1 MECTS
6 MSKPNGDDRHRHDL
20 LQTILKGHFASDDA
34 ELIAS
39 IKAAAEF
46 IDLPSGGVLF
56 HQGEHS
62 DDVYFV
68 LSGRL
73 LALAEAN
80 GESKILGEI
89 GRGETVGE
97 LALFTGEPRSASI
110 VALRDSSV
118 VKVTRQ
124 IVERALAKSPQ
135 SSSIG
140 FDGRNES
147 VRPRPFLSIS
157 AFLPSRLASTQRLW
171 RDACE
176 PRGGTAQPRGSW
188 VPMTSASSSARM
200 PQAQSAKIMTR
211 SLITSTGSRPR
222 ARRFISSPTHA
233 SPPGRSSVCRTATK
247 SYWSGMAA
255 RTRALQAWKAAIS
268 RARRRSRSRGGHSSF
283 CMASRPKARPAP
295 RNG

>member
-1 MECTS
+1 

-73 LALAEAN
+73 RALAEAN

-110 VALRDSSV
+110 VALRDSSGRQSDAADRR
-118 VKVTRQ
+118 TGARQ
-124 IVERALAKSPQ
+124 IPAGRAA
-135 SSSIG
+135 
-140 FDGRNES
+140 DDENR
-147 VRPRPFLSIS
+147 
-157 AFLPSRLASTQRLW
+157 
-171 RDACE
+171 
-176 PRGGTAQPRGSW
+176 
-188 VPMTSASSSARM
+188 
-200 PQAQSAKIMTR
+200 
-211 SLITSTGSRPR
+211 
-222 ARRFISSPTHA
+222 H
-233 SPPGRSSVCRTATK
+233 
-247 SYWSGMAA
+247 
-255 RTRALQAWKAAIS
+255 
-268 RARRRSRSRGGHSSF
+268 
-283 CMASRPKARPAP
+283 
-295 RNG
+295 